1 MQQLEQSPEF
11 YAELISLMFKPRHEL
26 RTVERN
32 RQDQERIEQLAMV
45 ASNIWHAWKGY
56 PGQGL
61 DEKQRDDFLRAWC
74 RQALTLTK
82 EADREILGQQ
92 QLGEVL
98 CRVPPPESD
107 RIWPCLIGREYI
119 EDGWHEV
126 AVGLEI
132 AQYNS
137 RGFTSRALDE
147 GGMQEREL
155 AGQFREDAEKL
166 QYEWI
171 KTADFLRNMAEK
183 YERQALMYDAKAEKF
198 ADP

>member
-1 MQQLEQSPEF
+1 
-11 YAELISLMFKPRHEL
+11 
-26 RTVERN
+26 
-32 RQDQERIEQLAMV
+32 
-45 ASNIWHAWKGY
+45 
-56 PGQGL
+56 
-61 DEKQRDDFLRAWC
+61 
-74 RQALTLTK
+74 
-82 EADREILGQQ
+82 
-92 QLGEVL
+92 
-98 CRVPPPESD
+98 
-107 RIWPCLIGREYI
+107 
-119 EDGWHEV
+119 
-126 AVGLEI
+126 LEI